1 MSDRIV
7 IMSPD
12 ELREKLSD
20 RRTAVVAERTD
31 MTYMTIHRLTQ
42 GQITSLKTLQ
52 KLTEYFEQ
60 HP

>member
-7 IMSPD
+7 LLGAD
-12 ELREKLSD
+12 ELKKKLED
-20 RRTAVVAERTD
+20 RRTSVVAERCGL
-31 MTYMTIHRLTQ
+31 TYMTIHRLKGGEQ
-42 GQITSLKTLQ
+42 TSLNTLQ

>member
-12 ELREKLSD
+12 ELREKLAD

-31 MTYMTIHRLTQ
+31 MTYMTIHRLAQ
-42 GQITSLKTLQ
+42 GQKTSLRTLQ

>member
-1 MSDRIV
+1 MTERIV

-31 MTYMTIHRLTQ
+31 MTYMTIHRLMQ
-42 GQITSLKTLQ
+42 GQKTSLKTMQ

>member
-7 IMSPD
+7 IMGPD
-12 ELREKLSD
+12 ELREKLAD
-20 RRTAVVAERTD
+20 RRTAVVAERID
-31 MTYMTIHRLTQ
+31 MTYMTIHRLMQ
-42 GQITSLKTLQ
+42 GQTPSLKTLQ